1 MAPKQLLAFLSCVV
15 GLSSF
20 EAMLVNSQGRDF
32 RFKRLPR
39 ESELGSGASRA
50 RDLAPAIRQRRFND
64 VLFMLGQCGGLR
76 GPGQRPYRRCGQARS
91 PEADA

>member
-1 MAPKQLLAFLSCVV
+1 MRAWHVGLVCNQGSVSLSCVV

-32 RFKRLPR
+32 RLKRLPR
-39 ESELGSGASRA
+39 ESELGSGTSRA

-64 VLFMLGQCGGLR
+64 VLFMLGKR
-76 GPGQRPYRRCGQARS
+76 GA
-91 PEADA
+91 